1 MLNFDRT
8 VSGPDFNLTSEKELF
23 CLYYSENTHVC
34 HKACSTYIKLRMKNV
49 HTWHICYPNA
59 KGRRVTLFR
68 LDTNEMLLVN
78 PLSAV

>member
-49 HTWHICYPNA
+49 HT
-59 KGRRVTLFR
+59 
-68 LDTNEMLLVN
+68 
-78 PLSAV
+78 